1 MMPSIILYVLKSVG
15 FTMYEVMNNHA
26 TETLHSETR
35 ITSLSDCHHKTIAP
49 RCISLDIQNVLKVL
63 ETGKSNLFQSLLPH
77 ICLMCP

>member
-1 MMPSIILYVLKSVG
+1 MMLRIILYVLKSVG

-49 RCISLDIQNVLKVL
+49 DASHWTFRMFLK
-63 ETGKSNLFQSLLPH
+63 
-77 ICLMCP
+77 C